1 MKLGPVDLPLPDVP
15 RLGVAAFRNR
25 IVFHAVFVALALATL
40 GLALALLTEEKQRNA
55 QRYEQGFQKSL
66 AEITAQ
72 LRHPTGQLALL
83 NPEPPAVAPGWVAP
97 LLLPFSAIDFD
108 DQAKARRAVEMAGCE
123 RSDAAG
129 ASLCVAV
136 GSNPYA
142 GGFIY
147 LVAGFDA
154 PPLRGRERG
163 ALDLGGLHRAA
174 VTLRMRGSEQH
185 WVAPVELLEPR
196 AGEALQRAQLPAFMV
211 DPDENALLP
220 PRARPQ
226 RDFRGWL
233 WRDGPCLDAP
243 APDCARRAYL
253 SLRLPVEAF
262 REALFAPGPGGDRPV
277 WPPADLNRIALRL
290 RVLSPDGAAPLFD
303 SAGGRL
309 AAGMSGGGAGG
320 VAGASA
326 GAVTGASAA
335 PPLQRI
341 AAGLA
346 PGEALQ
352 ITRAGRP
359 VLTLRGSEAA
369 EASALVDAPASP
381 WLTALIRRLPS
392 PQVQGELRASDSVVT
407 PLGRFELT
415 LTGDPRGLDRTL
427 SASAT
432 RLAWPVA
439 AMLAAI
445 GLAWLIIEAGLIRR
459 VATLTRRAAAVSY
472 NVQAPQAEARLGEL
486 DVNDLRGRDELG
498 ILAGTLADLLA
509 RVRDGM
515 RRDQLRAEREHD
527 QWHAVGHEIM
537 SPLQSLL
544 ALHASPDDP
553 SRRYVQ
559 RMQQAIKV
567 LYGPASPSEA
577 LAAATLAVGRLDL
590 DAFLQQVA
598 ANAGHAGLHGVAY
611 TAAPGPVWVLA
622 DEYPLEDAL
631 THLLANAERYRLPG
645 TPITLRLHGDERLA
659 LIEVHN
665 LGPQIAPERLAT
677 LFDYGVSDASDAT
690 CAGSAQGADA
700 ARRGQG
706 LFVAKTY
713 LAKMEGSITV
723 RNVDEDGVVLEIGL
737 RRA

>member
-1 MKLGPVDLPLPDVP
+1 MKLGRVDLPLLDVP

-25 IVFHAVFVALALATL
+25 IVFHLVFVALALATL
-40 GLALALLTEEKQRNA
+40 ALAVALLNEEKQRNA

-83 NPEPPAVAPGWVAP
+83 NPEVPAVDAGWVAP

-108 DQAKARRAVEMAGCE
+108 DQAKAQRAVEMAGCE
-123 RSDAAG
+123 RSDAG
-129 ASLCVAV
+129 GSSLCVAV

-147 LVAGFDA
+147 VVASFDA
-154 PPLRGRERG
+154 PPLVGRERG
-163 ALDLGGLHRAA
+163 ALDLSSLHRAEL
-174 VTLRMRGSEQH
+174 TLRLRGGEQH
-185 WVAPVELLEPR
+185 WVAPVELLEQR
-196 AGEALQRAQLPAFMV
+196 GVETAQRAQLPGFLV
-211 DPDENALLP
+211 DPADLANAAQATLLQ
-220 PRARPQ
+220 PRTRPQ

-233 WRDGPCLDAP
+233 WRDGPCLDA
-243 APDCARRAYL
+243 AGPDCLRRAHL

-262 REALFAPGPGGDRPV
+262 REALFAQAASGVRLV

-290 RVLSPDGAAPLFD
+290 RVLSPAGARPLFD
-303 SAGGRL
+303 STAFGT
-309 AAGMSGGGAGG
+309 SP
-320 VAGASA
+320 
-326 GAVTGASAA
+326 A

-341 AAGLA
+341 SASLA
-346 PGEALQ
+346 PGEALT

-359 VLTLRGSEAA
+359 VATLRGADSVNPA
-369 EASALVDAPASP
+369 DAPASP

-392 PQVQGELRASDSVVT
+392 PQVQTELRASDSVVT

-415 LTGDPRGLDRTL
+415 LTGDLQSLDRTL

-432 RLAWPVA
+432 RLAWPVG

-445 GLAWLIIEAGLIRR
+445 GLAWLIIEIGLIRR

-515 RRDQLRAEREHD
+515 RREQLRAEREHD

-544 ALHASPDDP
+544 ALHAADKDP
-553 SRRYVQ
+553 SRRYLQ
-559 RMQQAIKV
+559 RMQQAVKV

-598 ANAGHAGLHGVAY
+598 ANAGHAGLHGVVYA
-611 TAAPGPVWVLA
+611 AAPEPVWVLA

-631 THLLANAERYRLPG
+631 THLLTNADRHRLPG
-645 TPITLRLHGDERLA
+645 TPITLSLQGDDRLA
-659 LIEVHN
+659 RVEVHN
-665 LGPQIAPERLAT
+665 QGPPIAPDRQARI
-677 LFDYGVSDASDAT
+677 FDYGVSDAPV
-690 CAGSAQGADA
+690 ADS

-713 LAKMEGSITV
+713 LAKMEGSIAV
-723 RNVDEDGVVLEIGL
+723 RNVDDGVVFEIGL